1 MPTEPVVS
9 MDYESFQCVRDSDFV
24 LRTDGPEISLH
35 LAQVERHPLS
45 ESGPGHECFSL
56 LFRTPE
62 NVHLQQGTY
71 PLEHPTLGRLDL
83 FLVPLA
89 RGLCEAVFNILPT
102 ASRGHRAGG

>member
-1 MPTEPVVS
+1 
-9 MDYESFQCVRDSDFV
+9 MDYARFRGVRDSSFA

-35 LAQVERHPLS
+35 LEDVERHPLS
-45 ESGPGHECFSL
+45 ETGPGHECFSL

-71 PLEHPTLGRLDL
+71 HLEHASLGGLDL

-89 RGLCEAVFNILPT
+89 RGLCEALFNILPT
-102 ASRGHRAGG
+102 ASGGHGAGG

>member
-9 MDYESFQCVRDSDFV
+9 MDYERFRRVRDSSFV
-24 LRTDGPEISLH
+24 LKAEGPQIALH
-35 LAQVERHPLS
+35 LTEVERHPLS

-71 PLEHPTLGRLDL
+71 PLEHPTLGTVDL
-83 FLVPLA
+83 FLVPLG
-89 RGLCEAVFNILPT
+89 RGLCEAVFNQLPT
-102 ASRGHRAGG
+102 ASGG